1 MAQSGYGRIRLF
13 NDFCGPEIPIA
24 TAVAYGT
31 TAGGCNYRLSP
42 FTVHGDM
49 ADTATGVI
57 ANAVGKVGGWARLCS
72 SATTADGQGIWV
84 GTELDFS
91 PALTGP
97 MVVEAR
103 LEFPALTARDCFVG
117 FMGTLADAAA
127 EPVTLTGTTLTKV
140 ATNYCGF
147 VLDSQL
153 TAATEWHGVYSGGST
168 TGPTDTTEMDLDV
181 NATAAA
187 SQVLR
192 VEIDTNGTAR
202 WYIDGELKQTVVGA
216 VSTTARQAGGIGI
229 WSTENTTGLVDM
241 DYLAVEAERD
251 WTV

>member
-1 MAQSGYGRIRLF
+1 MPESGYGRIRLF

-31 TAGGCNYRLSP
+31 TAGGCNYRLGD
-42 FTVHGDM
+42 FTVHGDL
-49 ADTATGVI
+49 ADTACGVI
-57 ANAVGKVGGWARLCS
+57 ANAVGKVNGWARLCS

-91 PALTGP
+91 PALNGALA
-97 MVVEAR
+97 VEVR
-103 LEFPALTARDCFVG
+103 LELPALTARNIFVV
-117 FMGTLADAAA
+117 FMVTRADAAV
-127 EPVTLTGTTLTKV
+127 EPVTLTGSTLTKV
-140 ATNYCGF
+140 ATDYCGF
-147 VLDSQL
+147 VFDSQL
-153 TAATEWHGVYSGGST
+153 TASTEWHGVYSGGST

-181 NATAAA
+181 NATAAE

-192 VEIDTNGTAR
+192 VEIDSNGTAR
-202 WYIDGELKQTVVGA
+202 WYIDGALVQTVENA

-229 WSTENTTGLVDM
+229 WSTTNTTGLVDA
-241 DYLAVEAERD
+241 DYLAVEANRD